1 MPIPPKPDLTEP
13 QMNPYYVVD
22 RSWKVSKYNRCGVLF
37 NKRNPEL
44 YILKRNELDWWPK
57 SNKANLTKQRC
68 QSACNRYYCLKL
80 ECLQKRKPLLS
91 LPNVSIYSQEDSA
104 FVKNLVNELFEI
116 CCKHFAVLLRI
127 NQLIFV
133 S

>member
-1 MPIPPKPDLTEP
+1 MPLPPKPDLTEP
-13 QMNPYYVVD
+13 QMNPYYVVE
-22 RSWKVSKYNRCGVLF
+22 RSWKVPKCNGCGALF

-57 SNKANLTKQRC
+57 SNKANLTKQWC

-80 ECLQKRKPLLS
+80 ECLQKRRPLLS

-104 FVKNLVNELFEI
+104 SVKNLVNKRFEI